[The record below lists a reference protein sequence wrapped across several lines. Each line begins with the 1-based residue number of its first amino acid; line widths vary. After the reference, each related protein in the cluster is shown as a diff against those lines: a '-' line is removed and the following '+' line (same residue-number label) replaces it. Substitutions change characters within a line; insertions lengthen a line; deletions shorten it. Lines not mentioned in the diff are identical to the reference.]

1 MSNTV
6 SGEIDRMAFSE
17 ESRHRGSGPRLV
29 RAGLEQ
35 TGLGRCRPKA
45 WISCLS
51 PSGRVAGPAGEDS
64 GGPGAEH
71 GLY

>member
-6 SGEIDRMAFSE
+6 SGEIDRMTFSE

-35 TGLGRCRPKA
+35 TGLGAGAARKPG
-45 WISCLS
+45 S
-51 PSGRVAGPAGEDS
+51 VA
-64 GGPGAEH
+64 
-71 GLY
+71 